1 MENKLPELRHEYSLT
16 QQQLADLVEVSRQ
29 TIISIEA
36 GKFNPSVALAFKLS
50 YVFHRHIEDI
60 FIYRGGEKNEL

>member
-1 MENKLPELRHEYSLT
+1 VENKLPELRREHGLT

-36 GKFNPSVALAFKLS
+36 GKFNPSVALAFKIS
-50 YVFHRHIEDI
+50 YVFHRHIEGI
-60 FIYRGGEKNEL
+60 FIYRGDEK